1 MNVDLYDQIVDMDSV
16 AVLAQSENGMWEAH
30 GNLFYPSSLEFHS
43 GLLFYRRHH
52 RQGYDYVCSNKLQL
66 ESYLGKEIILYQ
78 AYRPVQR
85 SNKAFLMAA
94 LSESYMLLSYGK
106 YETLRTAIIQL
117 SYYSV
122 SDLDENNDIE

>member
-1 MNVDLYDQIVDMDSV
+1 MNVDLYDQILDMDSL
-16 AVLAQSENGMWEAH
+16 AVLTQSEDGLWESH
-30 GNLFYPSSLEFHS
+30 GNLFYPSSLEHHS
-43 GLLFYRRHH
+43 GLLFYRRYH
-52 RQGYDYVCSNKLQL
+52 RQGYDFVCSNKLQL
-66 ESYLGKEIILYQ
+66 QNYLGKEIILYQ

-85 SNKAFLMAA
+85 SNKAVLLAA